1 MRIRISSFFKIQ
13 FFLLLLS
20 SMALG
25 QEYIFPDIRPMSP
38 GFKIDVITGEDF
50 VLSYVM
56 DANQGI
62 LTLTIKDG
70 EFQTRH
76 FEEYRI
82 GLGFNRIQHEVD
94 GDLVYLLLSNGSSS
108 KILTKINTQNSDV
121 QVFPFSSIQRSIEK
135 FKVIG
140 NSILFVQSLM
150 TGDLVQLYDY
160 RTEARISL
168 SEFYAPKTRIWDVQV
183 KDGIFDILTY
193 RKGDSRYQSLK
204 MLGFNVFGYK
214 LYEIEIS
221 PPGIRKF
228 VFKSAKLIPSAETG
242 YRLAGIYAKKQGEQF
257 CGYYHV
263 SINDSLEQNVRI
275 HPMSTLEGFFD
286 FKKNP
291 GLRKNAK
298 NSEGTC
304 NYTTYASRELCRIG

>member
-121 QVFPFSSIQRSIEK
+121 KVFPFSSIQRSIEK

-214 LYEIEIS
+214 LYVYPHEC
-221 PPGIRKF
+221 
-228 VFKSAKLIPSAETG
+228 T
-242 YRLAGIYAKKQGEQF
+242 
-257 CGYYHV
+257 
-263 SINDSLEQNVRI
+263 
-275 HPMSTLEGFFD
+275 
-286 FKKNP
+286 
-291 GLRKNAK
+291 
-298 NSEGTC
+298 
-304 NYTTYASRELCRIG
+304 